1 MHILWSKFTDS
12 LWCIGCVDRN
22 VKQTASLRVPE
33 FQYGKEIMLSQMM
46 MYLYNVLVGGMERLK
61 RLDVWEFKNLLILKR
76 NNVVPD
82 DDVCI

>member
-1 MHILWSKFTDS
+1 
-12 LWCIGCVDRN
+12 
-22 VKQTASLRVPE
+22 
-33 FQYGKEIMLSQMM
+33 MLSQMM